1 MKRIILA
8 SASAAALTFAAGSAM
23 AQSNTSAITQGGA
36 SQQAEVVQSGSLG
49 NSTIGQSGA
58 DNWVSVSQG
67 STGTSNTATVT
78 QVGDDVPP
86 AGVPQTDDPY
96 SYKLSNIADIRQN
109 GNNGTATVNQ
119 TGNNRAAVTQAYAP
133 GSGQVS
139 SITQRS
145 YSLVG
150 GTIENYAA
158 TGQRGDNVSSQITQD
173 GDLNRAVTSQMMA
186 TDSDSGISQDG
197 DNNDASVSQ
206 AGFDAQ
212 STITQTGDD
221 NRALVGQSG
230 SNLTSR
236 VTQSGSEAAATV
248 NQSGSN
254 SDSTITQLSG
264 GEVTV
269 NQSGS
274 RGSISTVTTEADS
287 NLAPPANTVLVNQT
301 DTGTGPTGQANAST
315 VIQDNVNLGSS
326 VIVDQTHNVAGE
338 EQNSSFVRQG
348 RNASNGDVS
357 ISQNGG
363 DNVSNYTSTTAT
375 DNDANVVQTG
385 VNNNSDVQQD
395 FQNGGALATVNQN
408 GTGGADNSVFI
419 DQISAGFSTPSPQ
432 FALGASASAT
442 QNGSGNTS
450 TISQTGYADTAI
462 EANLASSIQNGDMN
476 TSTIGQSGVDNIA
489 TLTQTGSMHTSTIL
503 QAGDA
508 NTATVSQTGYG
519 NSSTVNQNGTNSTAM
534 VTQSGGSGL

>member
-36 SQQAEVVQSGSLG
+36 SQQAEVAQSGSLG
-49 NSTIGQSGA
+49 NSTISQSGA
-58 DNWVSVSQG
+58 DNWVRVGQG
-67 STGTSNTATVT
+67 STGTNNTATVT

-96 SYKLSNIADIRQN
+96 SYKLSNIADIQQN

-119 TGNNRAAVTQAYAP
+119 TGNNRASVSQAYAP

-145 YSLVG
+145 YSLAG
-150 GTIENYAA
+150 GSIENYAA
-158 TGQRGDNVSSQITQD
+158 TGQRGDNVSSEITQD

-186 TDSDSGISQDG
+186 TNSDSDISQDG
-197 DNNDASVSQ
+197 DSNDASVSQ
-206 AGFDAQ
+206 TGFDAQ
-212 STITQTGDD
+212 STIFQTG
-221 NRALVGQSG
+221 NENVALVGQSG

-274 RGSISTVTTEADS
+274 RGSVSTVTTEADS
-287 NLAPPANTVLVNQT
+287 RLAPPANTVVVTQT
-301 DTGTGPTGQANAST
+301 DSGTGPSGQANAST

-326 VIVDQTHNVAGE
+326 VIVGQSHNIAGE
-338 EQNSSFVRQG
+338 EQNTSFVRQG

-357 ISQNGG
+357 VSQTGG
-363 DNVSNYTSTTAT
+363 DNVSSYTSTTAT
-375 DNDANVVQTG
+375 DNDANIVQTG
-385 VNNNSDVQQD
+385 ANNNSDVQQD
-395 FQNGGALATVNQN
+395 FQNGGALANVTQN
-408 GTGGADNSVFI
+408 GTGGAENNVFI
-419 DQISAGFSTPSPQ
+419 DQISAGFATNPAQ

-442 QNGSGNTS
+442 QNGSGNLS
-450 TISQTGYADTAI
+450 TISQTGFADTAI
-462 EANLASSIQNGDMN
+462 EANFASSSQTGDLN
-476 TSTIGQSGVDNIA
+476 TSLITQSGVDNIA
-489 TLTQTGSMHTSTIL
+489 SLTQTGSSHVSTIL
-503 QAGDA
+503 QTGDA
-508 NTATVSQTGYG
+508 NTANVTQSSNGNSSIVTQGGTGNTATVSQ
-519 NSSTVNQNGTNSTAM
+519 
-534 VTQSGGSGL
+534 GGSSF